1 MLRADQL
8 IFRSHRH
15 AMMDSMMADYG
26 RRMRHLDW
34 MLEPLFVGSH
44 LVLSMAFERRLV
56 GSAWKIFAGIIED
69 TGGSFSAWLQSHQ
82 NRILDAAGCHNIM

>member
-1 MLRADQL
+1 
-8 IFRSHRH
+8 
-15 AMMDSMMADYG
+15 MADSG

-44 LVLSMAFERRLV
+44 LLLSMAFERRRLL

-69 TGGSFSAWLQSHQ
+69 TGGSLLALGFKAT
-82 NRILDAAGCHNIM
+82 RIVSWMQRGVIISCK